1 MKSDSVYRSG
11 HHQPS
16 SPTALVIAPTRELVI
31 QVFNEA
37 KKLSKCSMVK
47 PAVLYGGT
55 NPHYQAKDLAEGCNI
70 LVATLG
76 RLLDFVDRGIVSLR
90 KVKVLVLD
98 EADKLLDMG
107 SCPEIEKCVDAMP
120 EKRKRYYNSVDG
132 GPRSWVCAC

>member
-11 HHQPS
+11 QHQPA

-37 KKLSKCSMVK
+37 KKLSKGSMVK

-55 NPHYQAKDLAEGCNI
+55 NPHYQAKDLAAGCNI
-70 LVATLG
+70 MVATLG

-90 KVKVLVLD
+90 EVKVLVLD
-98 EADKLLDMG
+98 EADKLMDMG
-107 SCPEIEKCVDAMP
+107 SLPDIEKCVEAMP
-120 EKRKRYYNSVDG
+120 EKRKR
-132 GPRSWVCAC
+132 